1 MAVIELTT
9 ENFEAEVSTYQGKV
23 LVDFWASWCPP
34 CKMLAPVVDEVA
46 EEVQDVKICKINV
59 DEQQALAMQFKVAS
73 IPTLIVFQ
81 DGEEVNRSLGF
92 IPKAA
97 VLELIQ

>member
-1 MAVIELTT
+1 MAVIELTN
-9 ENFEAEVSTYQGKV
+9 ENFEAEVSAYQGKV